1 MKREKTIE
9 AFSTVGAFLSQF
21 KYTTTQKTSNTLND
35 TFYEAF
41 SSAIYT
47 AKIHNG
53 WFEEAQV
60 RRAVFSL
67 SEWLTFS
74 SLSEWVSGY
83 PKINS
88 TS

>member
-9 AFSTVGAFLSQF
+9 AFSTLGAFLSQF
-21 KYTTTQKTSNTLND
+21 KTSATQKKTNLLND
-35 TFYEAF
+35 TFYESF
-41 SSAIYT
+41 SSAIYA

-67 SEWLTFS
+67 S
-74 SLSEWVSGY
+74 
-83 PKINS
+83 
-88 TS
+88 